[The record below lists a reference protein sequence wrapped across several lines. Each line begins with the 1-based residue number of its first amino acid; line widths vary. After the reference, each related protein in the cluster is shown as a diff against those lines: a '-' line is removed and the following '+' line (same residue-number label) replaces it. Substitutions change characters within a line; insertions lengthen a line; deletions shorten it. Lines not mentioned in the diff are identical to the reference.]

1 MFDLSPAEQLKG
13 VNGLGWLGFHPLV
26 SVISQSIQPRN
37 VENGAVVHLDVAEV
51 PVIGDRGEAVRG
63 TCERSSF
70 YDIVGDGKANL
81 IDASITGGQ

>member
-1 MFDLSPAEQLKG
+1 MLDLSPAEQLKG

-51 PVIGDRGEAVRG
+51 PVIGDRGEAEGRHV
-63 TCERSSF
+63 
-70 YDIVGDGKANL
+70 
-81 IDASITGGQ
+81 